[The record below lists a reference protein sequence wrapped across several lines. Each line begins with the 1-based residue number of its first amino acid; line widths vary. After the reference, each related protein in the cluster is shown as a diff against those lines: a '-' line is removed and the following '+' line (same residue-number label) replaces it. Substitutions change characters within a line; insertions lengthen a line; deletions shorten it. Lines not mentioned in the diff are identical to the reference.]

1 MWPRLRR
8 SNFQKQKGPGNKKAM
23 KRLVQSGPPP
33 GLLAYDDGRPVAW
46 CALAPRETYHAL
58 ANSRILKPVD
68 DQPVWSV
75 VLLLRGQAIPAARA
89 QHHAAGRGGEVRPQ
103 KRSAPL
109 KATRSSRK
117 LKRAAPMFFCGLAW
131 HPHFARQG
139 LRRQRAARR
148 RARSCGGRREYVF
161 RPAEA
166 YGQPIR
172 AATSWTGGLRVKPP
186 RESGA

>member
-75 VLLLRGQAIPAARA
+75 VCFFVAKPYR
-89 QHHAAGRGGEVRPQ
+89 
-103 KRSAPL
+103 RSAPL